1 MTRLAAGGG
10 IVAIL
15 LLGIFVFVRRQLA
28 EFSGGL
34 EGFDGRFGGYSVD
47 EARALLSALGPDG
60 IAYYA
65 HVQLPLDLIFPLAYA
80 LALGF
85 GTILLMRGTARSE
98 NRVAVT
104 LRSVVYAA
112 PFLAAIFDY
121 WENWLVWRMLDAG
134 AQDVTKALVDEASRT
149 TTYKW
154 VFLAIAL
161 AGFGI
166 AVLRGLLGSRR
177 GAKRRE

>member
-1 MTRLAAGGG
+1 MKRLAVGGG
-10 IVAIL
+10 VVAVA
-15 LLGIFVFVRRQLA
+15 LLGAFFLVRRRFA
-28 EFSGGL
+28 ELSGGL
-34 EGFDGRFGGYSVD
+34 PSFDARPGGYSLG
-47 EARALLSALGPDG
+47 EAQSLLSALGSDG

-85 GTILLMRGTARSE
+85 GTILLMRGAARSE

-104 LRSVVYAA
+104 LRSVIYAA

-134 AQDVTKALVDEASRT
+134 ARDVTKVLVDEASRT

-154 VFLAIAL
+154 VFLTIAL
-161 AGFGI
+161 AGFFLAGLR
-166 AVLRGLLGSRR
+166 VLLSSRR
-177 GAKRRE
+177 GAKRRS